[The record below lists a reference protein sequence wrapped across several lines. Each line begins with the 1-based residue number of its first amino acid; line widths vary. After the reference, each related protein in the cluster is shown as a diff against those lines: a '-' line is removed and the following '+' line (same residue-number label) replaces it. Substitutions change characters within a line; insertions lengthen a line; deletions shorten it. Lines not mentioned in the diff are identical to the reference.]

1 MLTSLPVKRFIFL
14 MNVTHWNFTKRFS
27 EVYRASSI
35 PFRFPFLTI
44 FFSPI
49 YVTIIFIII
58 IIIIIIITIIIINII
73 VIIAIFLLH
82 QFICYHQ
89 FVLAFLVLSSYV
101 TKYKNN
107 LVTYIRHIET
117 VIEPC
122 NIIETLILLSLCRET
137 LKRKQW

>member
-1 MLTSLPVKRFIFL
+1 MLLTEILRNVSVKYTELQVFHLGFHFLLYFFLLFMSLLFL
-14 MNVTHWNFTKRFS
+14 LLLLLLLLS
-27 EVYRASSI
+27 LLLLSLLILLLLLLS
-35 PFRFPFLTI
+35 
-44 FFSPI
+44 
-49 YVTIIFIII
+49 
-58 IIIIIIITIIIINII
+58 
-73 VIIAIFLLH
+73 FLLH

-137 LKRKQW
+137 LKRKQ

>member
-1 MLTSLPVKRFIFL
+1 MLLTEILRNLSVKYTELQVFHLGFHFLLYFFLLFMSLLFL
-14 MNVTHWNFTKRFS
+14 LLLLLLS
-27 EVYRASSI
+27 LLLLSLLILLLLLLS
-35 PFRFPFLTI
+35 
-44 FFSPI
+44 
-49 YVTIIFIII
+49 
-58 IIIIIIITIIIINII
+58 
-73 VIIAIFLLH
+73 FLLH

-137 LKRKQW
+137 LKRKQ

>member
-1 MLTSLPVKRFIFL
+1 MLLTEILRNVSVKYTELQVFHLGFHFLLYFFLLFMSLLFL
-14 MNVTHWNFTKRFS
+14 LLLLLLLS
-27 EVYRASSI
+27 LLLLSLLILLLLLLS
-35 PFRFPFLTI
+35 
-44 FFSPI
+44 
-49 YVTIIFIII
+49 
-58 IIIIIIITIIIINII
+58 
-73 VIIAIFLLH
+73 FLLH

-107 LVTYIRHIET
+107 LVTYMRHIET

-137 LKRKQW
+137 LKRKQ

>member
-1 MLTSLPVKRFIFL
+1 MLPTEILRNVSVKYTELQVLHLRF
-14 MNVTHWNFTKRFS
+14 H
-27 EVYRASSI
+27 
-35 PFRFPFLTI
+35 
-44 FFSPI
+44 
-49 YVTIIFIII
+49 
-58 IIIIIIITIIIINII
+58 
-73 VIIAIFLLH
+73 FLLYFCLLFMSLLFLLLLLLLLSLLLLILLILLLLLLSFLLFE
-82 QFICYHQ
+82 FICYHQ
-89 FVLAFLVLSSYV
+89 FVLAFLALSSYV

>member
-1 MLTSLPVKRFIFL
+1 MLLTEILRNVSVKYTELQVFHLGFHFLLYFFLLFMSLLFL
-14 MNVTHWNFTKRFS
+14 LLLLLLLS
-27 EVYRASSI
+27 LLLLSLLILLLLLLS
-35 PFRFPFLTI
+35 
-44 FFSPI
+44 
-49 YVTIIFIII
+49 
-58 IIIIIIITIIIINII
+58 
-73 VIIAIFLLH
+73 FLLH

>member
-1 MLTSLPVKRFIFL
+1 MLLTEILRNVSVKYTELQVFHLGFHFLLYFFLLFMSLLFL
-14 MNVTHWNFTKRFS
+14 LLLLLLLS
-27 EVYRASSI
+27 LLLLSLLILLLLLLS
-35 PFRFPFLTI
+35 
-44 FFSPI
+44 
-49 YVTIIFIII
+49 
-58 IIIIIIITIIIINII
+58 
-73 VIIAIFLLH
+73 FLLH

-107 LVTYIRHIET
+107 LVTYMRHIET

>member
-1 MLTSLPVKRFIFL
+1 MLLTEILRNVSVKYTELQVFHLGFHFLLYFFLLFMSLLFL
-14 MNVTHWNFTKRFS
+14 LLLLLLLS
-27 EVYRASSI
+27 LLLLSLLILLLLLLS
-35 PFRFPFLTI
+35 
-44 FFSPI
+44 
-49 YVTIIFIII
+49 
-58 IIIIIIITIIIINII
+58 
-73 VIIAIFLLH
+73 FLLH

-137 LKRKQW
+137 LKRKQ

>member
-1 MLTSLPVKRFIFL
+1 MLLTEILRNVSVKYTELQVFHLGFHFLLYFFLLFMSLLFL
-14 MNVTHWNFTKRFS
+14 LLLLLLS
-27 EVYRASSI
+27 LLLLSLLILLLLLLS
-35 PFRFPFLTI
+35 
-44 FFSPI
+44 
-49 YVTIIFIII
+49 
-58 IIIIIIITIIIINII
+58 
-73 VIIAIFLLH
+73 FLLH

-137 LKRKQW
+137 LKRKQ

>member
-1 MLTSLPVKRFIFL
+1 MLPTEILRNVSVKYTELQVFHLGFHFLLYFFLLFMSLLFL
-14 MNVTHWNFTKRFS
+14 LLLLLLS
-27 EVYRASSI
+27 LLLLSLLILLLLLLS
-35 PFRFPFLTI
+35 
-44 FFSPI
+44 
-49 YVTIIFIII
+49 
-58 IIIIIIITIIIINII
+58 
-73 VIIAIFLLH
+73 FLLH

-89 FVLAFLVLSSYV
+89 FVLAFLALSSYV

-137 LKRKQW
+137 LKRKQ